1 MTTAITITSQCL
13 NGQAN
18 SIPLQNRF
26 ENKNC
31 PFMNNLCQ
39 LIIEEYNLK
48 STFGVQ
54 LEYIEIYIYAN
65 YYQMAILVHIVAMI
79 LVQN

>member
-1 MTTAITITSQCL
+1 
-13 NGQAN
+13 
-18 SIPLQNRF
+18 
-26 ENKNC
+26 
-31 PFMNNLCQ
+31 MNNLCQ

-48 STFGVQ
+48 STFGIQ